1 MSFTSIVKNEIS
13 KLECEKSEYI
23 AEICA
28 FVINSGEID
37 KKTIKITTENASIA
51 RRYFSIIKNLYNI
64 IPKITIRRQ
73 YNFNRN
79 HLYILEYQNSVQ
91 EILEDLSLVQNNQ
104 IKKIPSD
111 YIISGDEEKKS
122 YLRGC
127 FISSGSVNDPKT
139 ARYHLEFLIK
149 DLGQANLINTLL
161 NQLDLKSKILRRTRG
176 YMVYIK
182 EAERISDFLRMMKAY
197 SSVLYFEDIRIYR
210 DHVNMTNRL
219 NNCEQAN
226 VEKIINTANKQ
237 LKYIKILEDN
247 EAIDLLDDKTKDV
260 IHYRKKYPESSMQ
273 ELSEIISIETN
284 YELTKSGLNHKLRKI
299 KELALKFDNKNNG
312 GE

>member
-23 AEICA
+23 AELCG
-28 FVINSGEID
+28 FLINSSEFSKD
-37 KKTIKITTENASIA
+37 KIVIMTENAAIA
-51 RRYFSIIKNLYNI
+51 RRCFTMIKNLYNT
-64 IPKITIRRQ
+64 IPKITVRRQ

-79 HLYILEYQNSVQ
+79 HAYILEYTNNVKQ
-91 EILEDLSLVQNNQ
+91 ILGDLSL
-104 IKKIPSD
+104 IKEDKIEHSPEK
-111 YIISGDEEKKS
+111 YIISGDEEVKS

-139 ARYHLEFLIK
+139 SRYHLEFSLK
-149 DLGQANLINTLL
+149 DLGQANLINDLL
-161 NQLDLKSKILRRTRG
+161 NQLDLKSKILRRTKG

-182 EAERISDFLRMMKAY
+182 EAERISDFLRLIKAY

-226 VEKIINTANKQ
+226 VEKTINTANQQ
-237 LKYIKILEDN
+237 LNYIKILEEND
-247 EAIDLLDDKTKDV
+247 AIDLLDEKSQE
-260 IHYRKKYPESSMQ
+260 IIAYRKKYPESSLQ
-273 ELSEIISIETN
+273 ELSEIITLETN
-284 YELTKSGLNHKLRKI
+284 YKMTKSGLNHRFRKI
-299 KELALKFDNKNNG
+299 KDLALKLSKDD
-312 GE
+312 

>member
-23 AEICA
+23 AELCG
-28 FVINSGEID
+28 FLINSSEFSKD
-37 KKTIKITTENASIA
+37 KIVIMTENAAIA
-51 RRYFSIIKNLYNI
+51 RRCFTMIKNLYNT
-64 IPKITIRRQ
+64 IPKITVRRQ

-79 HLYILEYQNSVQ
+79 HAYILEYTNNVKQ
-91 EILEDLSLVQNNQ
+91 ILGDLSL
-104 IKKIPSD
+104 IKEDKIEHSPEK
-111 YIISGDEEKKS
+111 YIISGDEEVKS

-139 ARYHLEFLIK
+139 SRYHLEFSLK
-149 DLGQANLINTLL
+149 DLGQANLINDLL
-161 NQLDLKSKILRRTRG
+161 NQLDLKSKILRRTKG

-182 EAERISDFLRMMKAY
+182 EAERISDFLRLIKAY

-226 VEKIINTANKQ
+226 VEKTINTANQQ
-237 LKYIKILEDN
+237 LNYIKILEEND
-247 EAIDLLDDKTKDV
+247 AINLLAEKD
-260 IHYRKKYPESSMQ
+260 IEIIGYRKKYPESSLQ
-273 ELSEIISIETN
+273 ELSEIITLETN
-284 YELTKSGLNHKLRKI
+284 YKMTKSGLNHRFRKI
-299 KELALKFDNKNNG
+299 KDLALKLSKDD
-312 GE
+312 

>member
-23 AEICA
+23 AELCG
-28 FVINSGEID
+28 FLINSAEID
-37 KKTIKITTENASIA
+37 KECVKIITENASVA
-51 RRYFSIIKNLYNI
+51 RRYFSLIKNLYNI
-64 IPKITIRRQ
+64 VPRIIVRRQ

-79 HLYILEYQNSVQ
+79 QAYILEYNNVKDL
-91 EILEDLSLVQNNQ
+91 LEDLSLSKNN
-104 IKKIPSD
+104 KINKYPD
-111 YIISGDEEKKS
+111 EYIISGDEEIKS

-149 DLGQANLINTLL
+149 NEEQSILINKLL
-161 NQLDLKSKILRRTRG
+161 NQFDLKSKILHRTKG

-182 EAERISDFLRMMKAY
+182 ESEKISDFLRMLKAY
-197 SSVLYFEDIRIYR
+197 SAVLYFEDIRIYR

-226 VEKIINTANKQ
+226 VEKIINTANMQ
-237 LKYIKILEDN
+237 LEYIRILEEND
-247 EAIDLLDDKTKDV
+247 ALTLLDEKDKLV
-260 IHYRKKYPESSMQ
+260 IEYRKKYPESSLL
-273 ELSEIISIETN
+273 ELSQIISIETN
-284 YELTKSGLNHKLRKI
+284 HKITKSGLNHRFRKI
-299 KELALKFDNKNNG
+299 KDLALKLSKDV
-312 GE
+312 